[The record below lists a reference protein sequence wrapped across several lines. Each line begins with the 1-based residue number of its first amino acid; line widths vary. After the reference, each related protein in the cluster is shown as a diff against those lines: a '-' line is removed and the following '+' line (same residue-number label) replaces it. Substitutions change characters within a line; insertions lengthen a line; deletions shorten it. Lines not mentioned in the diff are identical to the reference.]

1 MTAVIS
7 QRKQE
12 ILKALIE
19 CYIQDGQPV
28 GSRKLVEEAGLS
40 VSPATVRNVMA
51 DLETHGLIA
60 APHTSAGRIPTAQGY
75 RMFVDSL
82 ISVEAVDDNYVSSLR
97 DALDPDCQSD
107 ELVQRASS
115 LLSQLTAQA
124 GIVTVPQE
132 DAKTLRH
139 VEFLPLSGNRVLVI
153 LVLNEQDVENRIIH
167 TDQPYSAAQLQFAA
181 AYINERFSGIA
192 LEEMQVRL
200 RSAMQADKDEINLLM
215 QAMIDITAS
224 GEPAADCVV
233 AGQNNLLNSVDP
245 SGVEQLKGL
254 FDAFQRKKDI
264 LELMQ
269 HCVQADGIQ
278 IFIGQESGYGPF
290 EDYSLVTAPYQ
301 RGVQTVGV
309 LGIIGP
315 TRMSYDKVIPVVDVT
330 AKMLSAALSYNK

>member
-1 MTAVIS
+1 MSSAIS

-28 GSRKLVEEAGLS
+28 GSRKLVEEAGLR

-51 DLETHGLIA
+51 DLEAHGLIA

-75 RMFVDSL
+75 RLFVDSL
-82 ISVEAVDDNYVSSLR
+82 ISVETVNDNYVSSLR
-97 DALDPDCQSD
+97 DALDPDCHSE

-124 GIVTVPQE
+124 GIVTVPHE
-132 DAKTLRH
+132 AAKTLRH

-153 LVLNEQDVENRIIH
+153 LVLNEKDVENRIIH
-167 TDQPYSAAQLQFAA
+167 TDQTYNAAQLQAA
-181 AYINERFSGIA
+181 AMYINERFGGTP
-192 LEEMQVRL
+192 LDDMQTRL
-200 RSAMQADKDEINLLM
+200 RSAMQQDKDEINQLM
-215 QAMIDITAS
+215 QAMIDITADNDA
-224 GEPAADCVV
+224 AADCVV
-233 AGQNNLLNSVDP
+233 AGQNNLLNNVDAN
-245 SGVEQLKGL
+245 GVEQLKEL
-254 FDAFQRKKDI
+254 FDAFQHKKDI

-290 EDYSLVTAPYQ
+290 EDFSLVTAPYQ
-301 RGVQTVGV
+301 RGVETVGV